1 MPERKGV
8 TNKVV
13 GAGKKVLATDAAQ
26 GVIGAVA
33 DKMEEI
39 AVDKA
44 DDAAEIVK
52 EKAAKAGGRTPSSRR
67 SVTTRKAGARKTGA
81 RKTTARKSTTRKT
94 GARKSTTR
102 KTGAR
107 KSTTRKTGARKS
119 TTRRAVLESPPRARP
134 VLGSPPLGRP
144 GPGGPVPGR
153 QAPARQAPGR
163 VRRTKGQE
171 AFVVMTGY
179 VKSLWVSIQGDP
191 AFMQR
196 VNGRSR
202 SSGSR

>member
-1 MPERKGV
+1 MPERKSV

-52 EKAAKAGGRTPSSRR
+52 EKAARAGGRRPSSRR
-67 SVTTRKAGARKTGA
+67 SATTRKAGARKTTA
-81 RKTTARKSTTRKT
+81 RKTRARKSTARKT
-94 GARKSTTR
+94 GARKSTAR

-107 KSTTRKTGARKS
+107 KPTARKTTARTGSRK
-119 TTRRAVLESPPRARP
+119 PRAR
-134 VLGSPPLGRP
+134 
-144 GPGGPVPGR
+144 
-153 QAPARQAPGR
+153 
-163 VRRTKGQE
+163 K
-171 AFVVMTGY
+171 
-179 VKSLWVSIQGDP
+179 
-191 AFMQR
+191 
-196 VNGRSR
+196 RS
-202 SSGSR
+202 

>member
-1 MPERKGV
+1 MPERKSV

-52 EKAAKAGGRTPSSRR
+52 EKAARAGGRKPSSRR
-67 SVTTRKAGARKTGA
+67 SATTRKTGARKTGA
-81 RKTTARKSTTRKT
+81 RKASTRKTGARKPTTRKT
-94 GARKSTTR
+94 GARKATTR

-107 KSTTRKTGARKS
+107 KATTRKTGSRKTS
-119 TTRRAVLESPPRARP
+119 AERGSRTPRAR
-134 VLGSPPLGRP
+134 
-144 GPGGPVPGR
+144 
-153 QAPARQAPGR
+153 
-163 VRRTKGQE
+163 K
-171 AFVVMTGY
+171 
-179 VKSLWVSIQGDP
+179 
-191 AFMQR
+191 
-196 VNGRSR
+196 RS
-202 SSGSR
+202 